1 MESNWW
7 LRNPVHLWCSLPKHF
22 KRGFGLGLSF
32 RLESF
37 GWAQV
42 KLMSGFQLLFFLAI
56 HLLTA
61 LL

>member
-1 MESNWW
+1 MDVSWW
-7 LRNPVHLWCSLPKHF
+7 LQSPMHLWNSLPKHL

-37 GWAQV
+37 GWAQA
-42 KLMSGFQLLFFLAI
+42 KLMTGFQLLFLLAL